1 MMQPFGE
8 GLAWGNVLA
17 LCGAICGALSMVAIR
32 LGAPHDSALTVTFW
46 QGLVVLCLI
55 TPIAM
60 VAWVTPHME
69 QALLLALMSVTFTAG
84 QWLFTAGLR
93 LGAAAAIAPLN
104 YLRLIMMTVIGWL
117 LYAETLTLMT
127 IVGAFLILSSAFFT
141 IRNNARSVKEVNT
154 GVEAPP
160 I

>member
-1 MMQPFGE
+1 M
-8 GLAWGNVLA
+8 LAQARRQVRATFRLA
-17 LCGAICGALSMVAIR
+17 L
-32 LGAPHDSALTVTFW
+32 
-46 QGLVVLCLI
+46 
-55 TPIAM
+55 
-60 VAWVTPHME
+60 
-69 QALLLALMSVTFTAG
+69 
-84 QWLFTAGLR
+84 
-93 LGAAAAIAPLN
+93 AAAAIAPLN

>member
-1 MMQPFGE
+1 
-8 GLAWGNVLA
+8 
-17 LCGAICGALSMVAIR
+17 
-32 LGAPHDSALTVTFW
+32 
-46 QGLVVLCLI
+46 
-55 TPIAM
+55 M

-84 QWLFTAGLR
+84 QWLYTAVLR
-93 LGAAAAIAPLN
+93 LGSAAAIAPLS

-117 LYAETLTLMT
+117 LYAETLTLTT

-141 IRNNARSVKEVNT
+141 IRNNARGVKEVNT
-154 GVEAPP
+154 GVEAQP